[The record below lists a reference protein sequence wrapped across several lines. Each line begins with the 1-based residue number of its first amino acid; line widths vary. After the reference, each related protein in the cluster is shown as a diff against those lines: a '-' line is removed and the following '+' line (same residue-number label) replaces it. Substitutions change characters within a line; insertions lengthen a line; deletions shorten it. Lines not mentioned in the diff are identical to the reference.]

1 MKKTLS
7 VDGMMCEHC
16 QSSVEKALSSVPG
29 VKKVKV
35 DLKSKKATVESKEEI
50 SDTIL
55 IEAVKAAGFEASAE

>member
-7 VDGMMCEHC
+7 VEGMKCDHC
-16 QSSVEKALSSVPG
+16 RSSVEKALSCIPG

-35 DLKSKKATVESKEEI
+35 DLKSKKATVESKEDIAE
-50 SDTIL
+50 TIL